1 MPGTGRGEAWVER
14 LGNGRGSN
22 SAQLRRY
29 NERLVLQR
37 LRRAGEASKA
47 DLARSADLTN
57 TAIGGIIEKLVDLG
71 LIEAVGKR
79 HGGGRGQ
86 PATMLRTNP
95 DGAYG
100 IGVRL
105 DRRSIE
111 TILIDFGGHILA
123 RRDYDM
129 VLPAPEEALALVVR
143 DVLALLATLD
153 PAARARFAGVG
164 VAQPYNLGA
173 WLGRLGLPPETFQ
186 RWDAFDF
193 PARLEEEAGQ
203 PVFAEN
209 DGSAAAIA
217 ELFYGI
223 GRAADDFLY
232 LFIGPAIG
240 GGIVVDGDCIRGSH
254 GNAGDVAVLPVA
266 PSRLASAPP
275 AEDGRELLITRA
287 SLNALARH
295 LSFRGADMRR
305 ATEIEAAIASGHP
318 AVREWLDDMVDALA
332 PAVWSA
338 IALLDVPLVVI
349 DADIDAGLV
358 DAVLARLATAL
369 DAERPEAR
377 RPPRLQH
384 GSFGRNAG
392 AIGAASLPMFYNFSP
407 RASILTRAA
416 DERGGRDL
424 VVEA

>member
-1 MPGTGRGEAWVER
+1 MER
-14 LGNGRGSN
+14 PGNGRGSN

-47 DLARSADLTN
+47 DLARAADLTN

-86 PATMLRTNP
+86 PATILRPNP
-95 DGAYG
+95 EGAYG

-111 TILIDFGGHILA
+111 TVLINFGGRVLA
-123 RRDYDM
+123 RRDYDG
-129 VLPAPEEALALVVR
+129 VLPAPEEALAMVAR
-143 DVLALLATLD
+143 DIVELHEMLAPD
-153 PAARARFAGVG
+153 ARARFAGIG

-173 WLGRLGLPPETFQ
+173 WLGRLGLLPSAFE

-193 PARLEEEAGQ
+193 PARLEEEAGL

-217 ELFYGI
+217 ELFYGV
-223 GRAADDFLY
+223 GRSADDFFY

-240 GGIVVDGDCIRGSH
+240 GGIVTGGDCLRGSH
-254 GNAGDVAVLPVA
+254 GNAGDVAVMPVA
-266 PSRLASAPP
+266 PSRLASAPAP
-275 AEDGRELLITRA
+275 VDGRDLLITRA

-295 LSFRGADMRR
+295 LSYYGEPADSALALETALRR
-305 ATEIEAAIASGHP
+305 QHP
-318 AVREWLDDMVDALA
+318 AVDEWLDDMVDALA

-338 IALLDVPLVVI
+338 IALLDVPLVVV
-349 DADIDAGLV
+349 DADVDAGLV
-358 DAVLARLATAL
+358 GAVLSRLGAAL
-369 DAERPEAR
+369 DAAKPEAR
-377 RPPRLQH
+377 RPPQLQR
-384 GSFGRNAG
+384 GSFGRDAG
-392 AIGAASLPMFYNFSP
+392 AIGAASLPMFYHFAP
-407 RASILTRAA
+407 RASILTRAD

-424 VVEA
+424 LVEA

>member
-1 MPGTGRGEAWVER
+1 MER

-47 DLARSADLTN
+47 DLARAADLTN
-57 TAIGGIIEKLVDLG
+57 TAIGAIIEKLVELG

-86 PATMLRTNP
+86 PATMLRPNP

-111 TILIDFGGHILA
+111 TVLIDFGGRILA
-123 RRDYDM
+123 RRDHDM
-129 VLPAPEEALALVVR
+129 VLPAPEAALELVVC
-143 DVLALLATLD
+143 DVLELLATLE
-153 PAARARFAGVG
+153 PAARARFAGIG

-173 WLGRLGLPPETFQ
+173 WLGRLGLPPAAFE
-186 RWDAFDF
+186 RWDVFDF
-193 PARLEEEAGQ
+193 PARLEEETGL

-223 GRAADDFLY
+223 GRTADDFLY

-240 GGIVVDGDCIRGSH
+240 GGIVVDGDCLRGSH
-254 GNAGDVAVLPVA
+254 GNAGDVAVLQVA
-266 PSRLASAPP
+266 PSRLASAP
-275 AEDGRELLITRA
+275 AAADGRDLLITRA

-295 LSFRGADMRR
+295 LAFHGVAAASAADLEASIRRGD
-305 ATEIEAAIASGHP
+305 AACD
-318 AVREWLDDMVDALA
+318 EWLDDMVDALA

-338 IALLDVPLVVI
+338 ISLLDVPLVVV
-349 DADIDAGLV
+349 DADVDAGLI
-358 DAVLARLATAL
+358 DAVLARLAAAL
-369 DAERPEAR
+369 EATKPEAR
-377 RPPRLQH
+377 RPPRLQR
-384 GSFGRNAG
+384 GSFGRDAG
-392 AIGAASLPMFYNFSP
+392 AIGAASLPMFFSFSP
-407 RASILTRAA
+407 RASILTRA
-416 DERGGRDL
+416 DDDRGGRDL

>member
-1 MPGTGRGEAWVER
+1 MER

-47 DLARSADLTN
+47 DLARAADLTN

-86 PATMLRTNP
+86 PATMLRPNP

-111 TILIDFGGHILA
+111 TVLIDFGGKILA
-123 RRDYDM
+123 RRDHDI
-129 VLPAPEEALALVVR
+129 VLPAPETALELVVR
-143 DVLALLATLD
+143 DVFDLLATLG
-153 PAARARFAGVG
+153 PAARARFAGIG

-173 WLGRLGLPPETFQ
+173 WLGRLGLPPSAFQ
-186 RWDAFDF
+186 RWDLYDF
-193 PARLEEEAGQ
+193 PAQLEEETGL

-217 ELFYGI
+217 ELFYGV
-223 GRAADDFLY
+223 GRSADDFLY

-240 GGIVVDGDCIRGSH
+240 GGIVVDGDCLRGSH
-254 GNAGDVAVLPVA
+254 GNAGDVAVLQVT
-266 PSRLASAPP
+266 PSRLASAP
-275 AEDGRELLITRA
+275 AATDGRDLLITRA

-295 LSFRGADMRR
+295 LAFNG
-305 ATEIEAAIASGHP
+305 IEADSAGALEA
-318 AVREWLDDMVDALA
+318 AVRRGDAAVGEWLDDMVDALA
-332 PAVWSA
+332 PSVWSA
-338 IALLDVPLVVI
+338 ISLLDVPLVVV
-349 DADIDAGLV
+349 DADIDAGLI
-358 DAVLARLATAL
+358 DAVLARLSAAL
-369 DAERPEAR
+369 EAVKPEAR
-377 RPPRLQH
+377 RPPRLQR
-384 GSFGRNAG
+384 GSFGRDAG
-392 AIGAASLPMFYNFSP
+392 AIGAASLPMFFSFSP
-407 RASILTRAA
+407 RASILTRA
-416 DERGGRDL
+416 DDDRGGRDL

>member
-1 MPGTGRGEAWVER
+1 MER

-47 DLARSADLTN
+47 DLARAADLTN

-86 PATMLRTNP
+86 PATLLRPNP
-95 DGAYG
+95 EGAYG

-111 TILIDFGGHILA
+111 TVLIDFGGKILA
-123 RRDYDM
+123 RRDHDI
-129 VLPAPEEALALVVR
+129 VLPAPETALELVVR
-143 DVLALLATLD
+143 DVFDLLATLG
-153 PAARARFAGVG
+153 PAARARFAGIG

-173 WLGRLGLPPETFQ
+173 WLGRLGLQPSAFE
-186 RWDAFDF
+186 RWDLYDF
-193 PARLEEEAGQ
+193 PARLEEETGL

-217 ELFYGI
+217 ELFYGV
-223 GRAADDFLY
+223 GRSADDFLY

-240 GGIVVDGDCIRGSH
+240 GGIVVDGDCLRGSH
-254 GNAGDVAVLPVA
+254 GNAGDVAVLQVT
-266 PSRLASAPP
+266 PSRLASAP
-275 AEDGRELLITRA
+275 AASDGRDLLITRA

-295 LSFRGADMRR
+295 LAFSGIAADS
-305 ATEIEAAIASGHP
+305 AAALET
-318 AVREWLDDMVDALA
+318 AVRRGDTAVGEWLDDMVDALA
-332 PAVWSA
+332 PSVWSA
-338 IALLDVPLVVI
+338 ISLLDVPLVVV
-349 DADIDAGLV
+349 DADIDAGLI
-358 DAVLARLATAL
+358 DAVLARLAAAL
-369 DAERPEAR
+369 DAVKPEAR
-377 RPPRLQH
+377 RPPRLQR
-384 GSFGRNAG
+384 GSFGRDAG
-392 AIGAASLPMFYNFSP
+392 AIGAASLPMFFSFSP
-407 RASILTRAA
+407 RASILTRG
-416 DERGGRDL
+416 DDDRGGRDL